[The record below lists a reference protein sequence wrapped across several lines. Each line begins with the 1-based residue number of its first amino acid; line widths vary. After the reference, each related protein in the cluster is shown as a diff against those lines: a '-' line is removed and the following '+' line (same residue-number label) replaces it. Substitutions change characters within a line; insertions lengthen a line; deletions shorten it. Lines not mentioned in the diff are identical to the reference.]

1 MILPRNVYLHMLTDS
16 LFSLLKVIVQCLY
29 AFHVALWQ
37 QCVMMMRCHCVFV
50 GYYAC
55 QFRQM
60 DDCKIYMYL
69 KHFIITFI
77 KSIKN
82 MNIFE

>member
-1 MILPRNVYLHMLTDS
+1 MLTDS

-29 AFHVALWQ
+29 AFHVALLQ
-37 QCVMMMRCHCVFV
+37 QCVMTMCHCVFV
-50 GYYAC
+50 GYYVC

-60 DDCKIYMYL
+60 DDCKIYMDL
-69 KHFIITFI
+69 KHFVITFI
-77 KSIKN
+77 KSFQN